1 MRVMVI
7 PSLKNITWQKVWE
20 AVDAVRDRLLRATKL
35 LNEAGVPYAV
45 IGGNAVATWVR
56 TVDPSLIRTT
66 TDVDIL
72 IDRADLDRVRQAL
85 EPGGFIY
92 RHSAGIDMF
101 LDGPGAKAR
110 DAVHVLFAK
119 EKVRPHYELPT
130 PAVKESEHAEEFQVL
145 SLEALVRMKL
155 TSNRDKD
162 RMHVRDFVDARL
174 VDSSWPDRFPPVLAE
189 RLRGILATPDG

>member
-1 MRVMVI
+1 MVI

-20 AVDAVRDRLLRATKL
+20 AVDAVRDRLLRATSL
-35 LNEAGVPYAV
+35 LNDAGVPYAV

-72 IDRADLDRVRQAL
+72 IDRADLGRVREAL

-92 RHSAGIDMF
+92 RHAAGIDMF
-101 LDGPGAKAR
+101 LDGPGAKIR
-110 DAVHVLFAK
+110 DVVHVLFAEK
-119 EKVRPHYELPT
+119 KVRTDDELPS
-130 PAVKESEHAEEFQVL
+130 PAVSESERAEEFQVL
-145 SLEALVRMKL
+145 MLEPLVRLKL
-155 TSNRDKD
+155 TSFRTKDQVHIRD
-162 RMHVRDFVDARL
+162 VIDAGL
-174 VDSSWPDRFPPVLAE
+174 VDFTWPDRFPPVLAE